1 MLKTK
6 SSLFAGALALA
17 CLGGVQAQ
25 EPDAAAKKR
34 LAVAGAAVGKAIREH
49 DIAALERL
57 WSPKLLVNSPG
68 NRVLRRGAN
77 TPMMSACLLAVLKAG
92 CIAVRTMP
100 LTENSAEDAYRSNI
114 QIADL
119 NALNAVLAIGTWKRL
134 CGFYVDQV
142 QADHFTYS
150 TNINEMGNSEE
161 RP

>member
-68 NRVLRRGAN
+68 NRVLTR
-77 TPMMSACLLAVLKAG
+77 
-92 CIAVRTMP
+92 
-100 LTENSAEDAYRSNI
+100 AEVFD
-114 QIADL
+114 
-119 NALNAVLAIGTWKRL
+119 AIGRGQLDYEGDYQSRL
-134 CGFYVDQV
+134 ERIEFYGNVAVTMADETVVPGFGPEKGKAIRRRSTDVWQYVDGAWV
-142 QADHFTYS
+142 MIARQATVYDPDAEHY
-150 TNINEMGNSEE
+150 
-161 RP
+161 